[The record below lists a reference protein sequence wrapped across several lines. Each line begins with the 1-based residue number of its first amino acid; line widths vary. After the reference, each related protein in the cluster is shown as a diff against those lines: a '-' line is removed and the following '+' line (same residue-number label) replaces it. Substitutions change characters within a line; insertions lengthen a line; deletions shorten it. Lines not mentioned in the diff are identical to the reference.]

1 MPDISLNCTRLDSNV
16 IEIEFDDGLLHYRL
30 NLSPN
35 AAHTLLTLID
45 SVLKEPSAN
54 KLERIEDL
62 RFDVWDDG
70 GKSLWHQGI
79 KPRCKHNRPCIG
91 NRIGY
96 IRGQAG
102 TIRIRRT
109 DGSRPQQARRIEQC
123 GQSSLIP
130 YKTDRPH
137 CNAIS
142 PDSFGANRLDQ
153 QRSDQTAFYWFSIVA
168 QLHSREENR

>member
-35 AAHTLLTLID
+35 AVHTLLTLID

-70 GKSLWHQGI
+70 GNRYGI
-79 KPRCKHNRPCIG
+79 RVSNHGASITGRVSVIELDTFADKLEQFEFGVQTGVGLSKP
-91 NRIGY
+91 
-96 IRGQAG
+96 
-102 TIRIRRT
+102 
-109 DGSRPQQARRIEQC
+109 
-123 GQSSLIP
+123 
-130 YKTDRPH
+130 
-137 CNAIS
+137 
-142 PDSFGANRLDQ
+142 
-153 QRSDQTAFYWFSIVA
+153 
-168 QLHSREENR
+168 EE

>member
-30 NLSPN
+30 NLSSN

-70 GKSLWHQGI
+70 GNRYGI
-79 KPRCKHNRPCIG
+79 RVSTTEH
-91 NRIGY
+91 
-96 IRGQAG
+96 
-102 TIRIRRT
+102 
-109 DGSRPQQARRIEQC
+109 
-123 GQSSLIP
+123 
-130 YKTDRPH
+130 
-137 CNAIS
+137 
-142 PDSFGANRLDQ
+142 
-153 QRSDQTAFYWFSIVA
+153 
-168 QLHSREENR
+168 

>member
-1 MPDISLNCTRLDSNV
+1 MVTQHLFRQCRTHQRGNRQTIHPNTEGKNLTAIPPRPQEAENPRPNLLNCTRLDSNV

-70 GKSLWHQGI
+70 G
-79 KPRCKHNRPCIG
+79 NRYG
-91 NRIGY
+91 
-96 IRGQAG
+96 
-102 TIRIRRT
+102 IRISNHGASITGRV
-109 DGSRPQQARRIEQC
+109 SAIELDTFADKLEQFE
-123 GQSSLIP
+123 
-130 YKTDRPH
+130 
-137 CNAIS
+137 
-142 PDSFGANRLDQ
+142 FGV
-153 QRSDQTAFYWFSIVA
+153 QTGVGLSKP
-168 QLHSREENR
+168 EE

>member
-16 IEIEFDDGLLHYRL
+16 IEIEFDHGLLHYRL

-70 GKSLWHQGI
+70 GNRYGI
-79 KPRCKHNRPCIG
+79 RVSNHGASITGRVSAIELDTFADKLEQFEFGVQTGVGLSKP
-91 NRIGY
+91 
-96 IRGQAG
+96 
-102 TIRIRRT
+102 
-109 DGSRPQQARRIEQC
+109 
-123 GQSSLIP
+123 
-130 YKTDRPH
+130 
-137 CNAIS
+137 
-142 PDSFGANRLDQ
+142 
-153 QRSDQTAFYWFSIVA
+153 
-168 QLHSREENR
+168 EE